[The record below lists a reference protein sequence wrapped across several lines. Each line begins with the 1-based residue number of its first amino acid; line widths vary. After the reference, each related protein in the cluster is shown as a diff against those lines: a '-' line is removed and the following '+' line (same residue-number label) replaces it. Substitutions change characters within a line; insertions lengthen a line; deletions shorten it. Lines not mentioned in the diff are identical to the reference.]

1 MFYRADQPHGL
12 KHNPF
17 KALVSPRPIGWISTL
32 GTDGSM
38 NLAPFSYFNA
48 VTDFPP
54 TVLFGC
60 NGPHPE
66 GDIKDTAANAR
77 DTGEFVVN
85 MVTADLKDQMNA
97 SSAHVSRSVSEFEKA
112 GLTPVPSELVAAPRV
127 KESPVNLECR
137 LVQVIQLRST
147 SPKIVNNLVIGEV
160 IGIHIDERIIKD
172 GMIDMASY
180 RPLARLGYMD
190 YTIVEETFSMD
201 RPD

>member
-1 MFYRADQPHGL
+1 
-12 KHNPF
+12 
-17 KALVSPRPIGWISTL
+17 
-32 GTDGSM
+32 M
-38 NLAPFSYFNA
+38 NLAPFSYINA
-48 VTDFPP
+48 ITDLPP
-54 TVLFGC
+54 TLLFGC
-60 NGPHPE
+60 NRPHP
-66 GDIKDTAANAR
+66 GDDSKDTAANVR

-85 MVTADLKDQMNA
+85 MVTAELKDQMNA

-137 LVQVIQLRST
+137 RVQVIQLRSS

-160 IGIHIDERIIKD
+160 VGIHIDERIIKD

>member
-1 MFYRADQPHGL
+1 MYYRADQPHGL

-17 KALVSPRPIGWISTL
+17 KALVAPRPIGWISSL
-32 GTDGSM
+32 SSDGTM

-48 VTDFPP
+48 ITDSPP

-66 GDIKDTAANAR
+66 GGVKDTAANVR

-85 MVTADLKDQMNA
+85 MVTADLKDQMNI
-97 SSAHVSRSVSEFEKA
+97 SSAHVSRSVSEFEEA
-112 GLTPVPSELVAAPRV
+112 GLTPVGCEIVSAPRV

-137 LVQVIQLRST
+137 LVQIIQLRSS
-147 SPKIVNNLVIGEV
+147 SPKVVNNLVIGEV
-160 IGIHIDERIIKD
+160 VGIHIDERILTD
-172 GMIDMASY
+172 GMVDIAKY

-190 YTIVEETFSMD
+190 YTVVEETFAMN

>member
-1 MFYRADQPHGL
+1 MYYRADQPHGL

-17 KALVSPRPIGWISTL
+17 KALVAPRPIGWVSSL
-32 GTDGSM
+32 SGDGTM

-48 VTDFPP
+48 ITDFPP

-66 GDIKDTAANAR
+66 GDVKDTAANVR
-77 DTGEFVVN
+77 DTGEFVIN

-97 SSAHVSRSVSEFEKA
+97 SAAHVGRSVSEFDVA
-112 GLTPVPSELVAAPRV
+112 GLTPAASQLVAAPRV

-137 LVQVIQLRST
+137 LVQIIQLRSS

-160 IGIHIDERIIKD
+160 IGIHIDESILTD
-172 GMIDMASY
+172 GMVDIAKY

-190 YTIVEETFSMD
+190 YTVVEETFSMD

>member
-1 MFYRADQPHGL
+1 MYYRADQPHGL

-17 KALVSPRPIGWISTL
+17 KALVAPRPIGWVSTL
-32 GTDGSM
+32 SSDGTM

-66 GDIKDTAANAR
+66 GDVKDTAANVR
-77 DTGEFVVN
+77 DTGEFVIN

-97 SSAHVSRSVSEFEKA
+97 SAAHVSRSTSEFEVA
-112 GLTPVPSELVAAPRV
+112 GLTPAASELVAAPRV
-127 KESPVNLECR
+127 GESPVNLECR
-137 LVQVIQLRST
+137 LVQIIQLRSS

-160 IGIHIDERIIKD
+160 IGIHIDESILTD
-172 GMIDMASY
+172 GMVDIAKY

-190 YTIVEETFSMD
+190 YTVVEETFSMD

>member
-1 MFYRADQPHGL
+1 MYYRADQPHGL

-17 KALVSPRPIGWISTL
+17 KALVAPRPIGWVSTL
-32 GTDGSM
+32 SGDGIM

-66 GDIKDTAANAR
+66 GDVKDTAANVR
-77 DTGEFVVN
+77 DTGEFVIN

-97 SSAHVSRSVSEFEKA
+97 SSAHVGRSVSEFDVA
-112 GLTPVPSELVAAPRV
+112 GLTPAPSQLVAAPRV
-127 KESPVNLECR
+127 RESPVNLECR
-137 LVQVIQLRST
+137 LVQIIQLRSS

-160 IGIHIDERIIKD
+160 IGIHIDERILTD
-172 GMIDMASY
+172 GMVDIAKY

-190 YTIVEETFSMD
+190 YTIVEETFAMD

>member
-1 MFYRADQPHGL
+1 
-12 KHNPF
+12 
-17 KALVSPRPIGWISTL
+17 
-32 GTDGSM
+32 
-38 NLAPFSYFNA
+38 
-48 VTDFPP
+48 
-54 TVLFGC
+54 VLFGC

-66 GDIKDTAANAR
+66 GDIKDTAENVR

-85 MVTADLKDQMNA
+85 MVTAELKDQMNI

-112 GLTPVPSELVAAPRV
+112 GLTPLPSELVAAPRV

-137 LVQVIQLRST
+137 LVQIIQLRSS
-147 SPKIVNNLVIGEV
+147 SPKIVNNMVIGEV
-160 IGIHIDERIIKD
+160 VGIHIDERIIKD
-172 GMIDMASY
+172 GMIDMSVY